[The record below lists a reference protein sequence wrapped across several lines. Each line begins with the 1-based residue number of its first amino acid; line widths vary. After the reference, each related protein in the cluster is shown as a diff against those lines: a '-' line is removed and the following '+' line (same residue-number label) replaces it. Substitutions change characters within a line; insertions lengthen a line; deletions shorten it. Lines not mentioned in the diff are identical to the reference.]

1 MKKVYIHPEIMV
13 LEIEVEQPLA
23 SSPGV
28 SLPIK
33 GGTDIPEEDDEE
45 QML

>member
-33 GGTDIPEEDDEE
+33 GGTDSPEEDDEV
-45 QML
+45 QPL

>member
-1 MKKVYIHPEIMV
+1 MKKVYIHPGIMV

-28 SLPIK
+28 SLSIK

>member
-1 MKKVYIHPEIMV
+1 MKKEYIHPQIVV

-23 SSPGV
+23 SSPGA

-33 GGTDIPEEDDEE
+33 GGTDIPEEDEE
-45 QML
+45 YQIL

>member
-1 MKKVYIHPEIMV
+1 MKKEYIHPQIVV

-23 SSPGV
+23 SSPGA